1 MTPWMSCRFPAEA
14 GHDRER
20 GSRAAGQRLTPT
32 PAPIGRTHL
41 VEVTDGA
48 ISSPSPPFRGR
59 AIAFGET
66 VAFLSSVIP
75 AQAGI
80 QRPKTRHSPLESP
93 LRGNDGNR
101 EVGELKCDCPASR
114 GREQM
119 MARSIEFP
127 PSFVVFRPETSLTGV
142 R

>member
-1 MTPWMSCRFPAEA
+1 MSPTESSC
-14 GHDRER
+14 G
-20 GSRAAGQRLTPT
+20 AAGL
-32 PAPIGRTHL
+32 GRRRQARPWA
-41 VEVTDGA
+41 GPR
-48 ISSPSPPFRGR
+48 SGG
-59 AIAFGET
+59 IAFGET

-75 AQAGI
+75 AEAGI
-80 QRPKTRHSPLESP
+80 QRPKTRHSPLDSR

-142 R
+142 RRHG